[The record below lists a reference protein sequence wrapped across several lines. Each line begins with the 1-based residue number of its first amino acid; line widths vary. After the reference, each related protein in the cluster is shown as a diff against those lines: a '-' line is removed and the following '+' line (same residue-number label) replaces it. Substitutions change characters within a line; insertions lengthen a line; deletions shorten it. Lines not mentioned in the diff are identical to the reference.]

1 MTARS
6 CFAVCTVFA
15 VAAFALGGC
24 RSDGP
29 AVAASGPAV
38 ADSVTQPASSPR
50 AAIDRFLQFYF
61 HEYRSGLPS
70 ERERAALSPMVTRG
84 FSAALEAAAHAER
97 CAYGK
102 HQGTEPPLIQ
112 GDLFSSLFE
121 KANAVLGI
129 NEDSN
134 DGATAEYTL
143 DFEYRTPGDPG
154 QVSKW
159 HDGVH
164 LVRIDGA
171 WLIDDFMHRGEWQFT
186 SQGSVKSLLTATAD
200 LCVER

>member
-1 MTARS
+1 
-6 CFAVCTVFA
+6 
-15 VAAFALGGC
+15 
-24 RSDGP
+24 
-29 AVAASGPAV
+29 
-38 ADSVTQPASSPR
+38 
-50 AAIDRFLQFYF
+50 
-61 HEYRSGLPS
+61 
-70 ERERAALSPMVTRG
+70 
-84 FSAALEAAAHAER
+84 
-97 CAYGK
+97 
-102 HQGTEPPLIQ
+102 LIQ

-186 SQGSVKSLLTATAD
+186 SQGSVKSMLTATAD

>member
-1 MTARS
+1 MTACS
-6 CFAVCTVFA
+6 CLTVCTAFA
-15 VAAFALGGC
+15 VAAFVLGGC
-24 RSDGP
+24 QSDGP
-29 AVAASGPAV
+29 AVAASRPAV
-38 ADSVTQPASSPR
+38 AGSVTQPASSPR
-50 AAIDRFLQFYF
+50 VAIERFLQFYF

-70 ERERAALSPMVTRG
+70 ERERAALSPMVTRE
-84 FSAALEAAAHAER
+84 FSAALEVAAHAER
-97 CAYGK
+97 CAHRK

-121 KANAVLGI
+121 KASSALRI
-129 NEDSN
+129 NEVSN

-154 QVSKW
+154 QVPKW
-159 HDGVH
+159 HDSVQ

-186 SQGSVKSLLTATAD
+186 SHGSVKSILTATAD

>member
-6 CFAVCTVFA
+6 RLTVCTTVA

-24 RSDGP
+24 QSDRR
-29 AVAASGPAV
+29 AAAASGPAAADTV
-38 ADSVTQPASSPR
+38 AQPASTPR
-50 AAIDRFLQFYF
+50 ATIDRFLQFYF
-61 HEYRSGLPS
+61 HEYRSGLPG
-70 ERERAALSPMVTRG
+70 EGERAALSPMVTRE
-84 FSAALEAAAHAER
+84 FSAALEAAARAES
-97 CAYGK
+97 CAYRK

-121 KANAVLGI
+121 KANGVLGI
-129 NEDSN
+129 NEVSN

-154 QVSKW
+154 QVSQW
-159 HDGVH
+159 HDSVQ

-171 WLIDDFMHRGEWQFT
+171 WLIDDFMHRGDWQFT
-186 SQGSVKSLLTATAD
+186 SQGSVKSMLNATAG
-200 LCVER
+200 LCMER